1 MQYHAI
7 GFDDSV
13 GKVPGQSEFP
23 DCPERCVR
31 TFNKEST
38 LIGHCDHKK
47 MQSIYA
53 RARARATHRNYFERG
68 LLLINCLSANQQTA
82 AYYNCVS
89 QILK

>member
-47 MQSIYA
+47 NAIYI
-53 RARARATHRNYFERG
+53 YMPVPVPG
-68 LLLINCLSANQQTA
+68 LPTEITLSVA
-82 AYYNCVS
+82 CS
-89 QILK
+89 L